1 MNPYSTPNPYLVEIF
16 LNINCLS
23 GTVGAYFV
31 QALSAIWLCG
41 FEKIKRSG
49 SPNAGDGFLLWPLCK
64 TLRTSN
70 RSTGPEKRQ
79 AVESQ
84 YEIGP

>member
-1 MNPYSTPNPYLVEIF
+1 MNPYSTPNPYLVKIF

-41 FEKIKRSG
+41 FEKSKDQEA
-49 SPNAGDGFLLWPLCK
+49 PTQAMGFFCGLFVRP
-64 TLRTSN
+64 
-70 RSTGPEKRQ
+70 
-79 AVESQ
+79 
-84 YEIGP
+84 